1 MLDAPQAPDA
11 LARPPLPDIVIDPP
25 ADPDRPVAGD
35 ALFAAARTLLP
46 VLETGRSL
54 DAAVLRDA
62 MTEAF
67 GASDAEGAWV
77 WKDAYE
83 AAEAAAVLFMQRYGR
98 GMRRT
103 CGAGEDGPRR
113 MLAMLE
119 AVAALEP
126 SHTRRS
132 EEQVRL
138 QQFSTPLP
146 LAYAAL
152 QAAAVRPGDVVLEPS
167 AGTGMLAVMAQCALG
182 NSVTGNIHLNE
193 YAPTRARLLTKLFP
207 QAVVTA
213 FNAKTIA
220 DRLHDVRPTVVLM
233 NPPFS
238 ATPGVDRTR
247 RNADLRHVRSAASM
261 LPPGGRL
268 VTITSAH
275 CAPGEAVGRLDPPA
289 RCVFT
294 MAIDGRA
301 YARRGTGFDTRLTVL
316 ERGDGP
322 TANLDGAAR
331 AASAAELLDAII
343 ALVPKRQPIAPVS
356 APAGPHRD
364 LFGKPVAPKP
374 APRRGPR
381 STSTPET
388 RQGHDWGPV
397 GALTVETGPVEPVAA
412 DGDSTANDTGPYA
425 PWRPGVV
432 RVPGAVEHPTP
443 LVQSAAM
450 AAVPHPVPAW
460 RPMLPERVVSDG
472 LLSDAQLESVVLAG
486 EAHSRHLA
494 AQYRIGSGWETVHR
508 CPEDSEDGEEIDPS
522 FVTQDGETLSEPVRF
537 RRGWM
542 LGDGTGCGKGRQ
554 VAAIILDNR
563 LRGRK
568 RALWLS
574 QSDKLLE
581 DARRDWTALGG
592 LESDVIPLG
601 NFRQGMEIPLDTGI
615 LFATYATLRSPSRQG
630 KPSRLGQI
638 VEWLAGSLDEE
649 DRHAFDGVIVFDE
662 AHAMANAAGS
672 KSERGEVKPSQ
683 QGRAGLR
690 LQNALPDARIA
701 YVSATG
707 ATTVPGLAYAGRL
720 GLWAAGETPFE
731 KRTDFVTAMEAG
743 GVAAMEVVARDLK
756 ALGLYQARALAYD
769 GIEVDI
775 LEHPLT
781 PEQRRIYDAYADAF
795 KVIHANIEEA
805 LKATGIVQGEDTLN
819 KNAKAAALS
828 AFEGTKQRFFGHLLT
843 GMKCPSTIRAI
854 DADLAAGR
862 SAVVQL
868 VSTGE
873 ALMER
878 RIADVPA
885 SEWDDLNIDLTP
897 RDAILSYLMHAFP
910 VQLQE
915 PFTDDGGNLLSRP
928 ARDADGN
935 PVICKEAE
943 DRRDALIEKLAALPP
958 VPTALDQ
965 IVQHFGHE
973 AVAEITGRSRRVLR
987 ITDAKGERLALRSR
1001 PASANLAETA
1011 AFMDGEKRILVFSM
1025 AGGTGRSYHADLSCG
1040 NTERRI
1046 HYLLEPG
1053 WRADQAI
1060 QGLGRTHR
1068 THQASAPLFRPVTT
1082 DVKGERRFIATIAR
1096 RLDSL
1101 GAITRGQRDS
1111 QTAMGGSDAA
1121 LFRESD
1127 NLESVYAR
1135 AALRQFYGALWRG
1148 SIEGW
1153 TLERFE
1159 KATGLKLTWEGSLK
1173 EDLPPMPR
1181 FLNRLL
1187 ALPIAEQNQ
1196 LFAELEKRIA
1206 TNIEQ
1211 AIEAGSYE
1219 VGVETVTADSLAI
1232 AGRETLYEHP
1242 GTGAA
1247 TELVEIVRRDRLV
1260 PLTAESA
1267 LEIGERDPGPDG
1279 KPRLAVNAR
1288 SKRAAIV
1295 LPAPSRMLDDGGV
1308 TERVR
1313 LIRPAAAETMAR
1325 AELDASNWRRAD
1337 EAGWQRVWDAEIAGL
1352 PSHRESRFWL
1362 ATGLLLPV
1370 AARGRAEDRRA
1381 RVLHAEVE
1389 GRGRRAGRAERER
1402 DVHIRVAGIALV
1414 ARGRGEAQR
1423 KGRGRRGGV
1432 LHDEGVVI
1440 RAADR
1445 GRCGQIV
1452 AGFVLDVV
1460 AAREAQ
1466 RHRGVQAR
1474 KVAAGGGHV
1483 VGGGLGA
1490 RDRRHGGNRGG
1501 RSRDLEVRRIHVLH
1515 RLVEGYPPGQAVGTG
1530 RRGLRR
1536 LARNRGHTRRGVVH
1550 YEAVVVRAAD
1560 RGRARQR
1567 IAGHVLDVVAAR
1579 EAQRYRAVQAR
1590 KVAAGDLDVVGGG
1603 LEARDRRHD
1612 GNRGGRAGDLEVRRI
1627 HILHRLVERH
1637 PPFDAVGIGRRR
1649 GRRLALD
1656 RAHARR
1662 GGVRRRRYRED
1673 GGQGVEGPA

>member
-1 MLDAPQAPDA
+1 MLDANPAPDA
-11 LARPPLPDIVIDPP
+11 LARPPLPATAIDPP
-25 ADPDRPVAGD
+25 ASPALPSAGD

-46 VLETGRSL
+46 VLEAGKPL
-54 DAAVLRDA
+54 DAAILRDA

-67 GASDAEGAWV
+67 GASDAEGGWV

-83 AAEAAAVLFMQRYGR
+83 AAEAAAVLFLQRYGR

-103 CGAGEDGPRR
+103 CGTASDGPRR

-152 QAAAVRPGDVVLEPS
+152 QAAAIRPGDVVLEPS

-182 NSVTGNIHLNE
+182 DRAADAFHLNE
-193 YAPTRARLLTKLFP
+193 YAPTRARLLTQLFP

-213 FNAKTIA
+213 FNAETIA
-220 DRLHDVRPTVVLM
+220 DRLRDVRPTVVLM

-238 ATPGVDRTR
+238 ATPGVDRITR
-247 RNADLRHVRSAASM
+247 DADLRHVRSAASM

-275 CAPGEAVGRLDPPA
+275 CAPGDAVGRLDPPA
-289 RCVFT
+289 RCIFT

-316 ERGDGP
+316 ERGAGPAVDVDG
-322 TANLDGAAR
+322 TAR
-331 AASAAELLDAII
+331 AENAAELLDAVI
-343 ALVPKRQPIAPVS
+343 AQVPKRQPIAP
-356 APAGPHRD
+356 APVRVGPARD

-374 APRRGPR
+374 AKRGPKHA
-381 STSTPET
+381 STPET
-388 RQGHDWGPV
+388 RQSHDWGAV
-397 GALTVETGPVEPVAA
+397 AELAVETGPVEPSDTDA
-412 DGDSTANDTGPYA
+412 GSTADPSATDTGPYA
-425 PWRPGVV
+425 PWRPSAV

-450 AAVPHPVPAW
+450 AAVPHPAPAY
-460 RPMLPERVVSDG
+460 RPMLPERMVTEAQ
-472 LLSDAQLESVVLAG
+472 LSDAQLESVVLAG
-486 EAHSRHLA
+486 EAHSRHLSA
-494 AQYRIGSGWETVHR
+494 EYRIGSQWETVHR
-508 CPEDSEDGEEIDPS
+508 CPEDGDEGEEIDTS
-522 FVTQDGETLSEPVRF
+522 FVTSEGETLSEPVRF

-601 NFRQGMEIPLDTGI
+601 NFRQGMEIPLKEGV

-630 KPSRLGQI
+630 RPSRLEQI

-649 DRHAFDGVIVFDE
+649 DRHAFDGPIVFDE

-672 KSERGEVKPSQ
+672 KSERGETRPSQ

-707 ATTVPGLAYAGRL
+707 ATTLPGLAYAGRL
-720 GLWAAGETPFE
+720 GLWAAGDTPFE
-731 KRTDFVTAMEAG
+731 KRVEFVSAMEAG

-781 PEQRRIYDAYADAF
+781 PEQRRIYDAYAGAF

-819 KNAKAAALS
+819 RNAKAAALS

-843 GMKCPSTIRAI
+843 GMKCPSTIRSI
-854 DADLAAGR
+854 EADLAAGR
-862 SAVVQL
+862 SSVVQL

-928 ARDADGN
+928 ARDPDGN
-935 PVICKEAE
+935 PVICREAE

-973 AVAEITGRSRRVLR
+973 AVAEVTGRSRRVLR

-1053 WRADQAI
+1053 WRADLAI

-1127 NLESVYAR
+1127 NLESLYAK

-1153 TLERFE
+1153 NLERFE

-1196 LFAELEKRIA
+1196 LFAELESRIA
-1206 TNIEQ
+1206 ANIEQ

-1219 VGVETVTADSLAI
+1219 VGVETVTADSLTVT
-1232 AGRETLYEHP
+1232 GRETLYEHP

-1247 TELVEIVRRDRLV
+1247 TELVKIVRRDRLV

-1267 LEIGERDPGPDG
+1267 LEIGERDPGPNG

-1288 SKRAAIV
+1288 SKRAAVV
-1295 LPAPSRMLDDGGV
+1295 LPAASRMLDDGGV
-1308 TERVR
+1308 KERVR
-1313 LIRPAAAETMAR
+1313 LIRPATGETMAR

-1337 EAGWQRVWDAEIAGL
+1337 EAQWRRVWDAEIAGL

-1370 AARGRAEDRRA
+1370 WDRLPEENMRVRRLTSDDGISLIG
-1381 RVLHAEVE
+1381 RVLDAEQVRAVRAGFGLDGGPAMTGKE
-1389 GRGRRAGRAERER
+1389 AFEAVMGRGN
-1402 DVHIRVAGIALV
+1402 ALSL
-1414 ARGRGEAQR
+1414 ANGW
-1423 KGRGRRGGV
+1423 
-1432 LHDEGVVI
+1432 
-1440 RAADR
+1440 
-1445 GRCGQIV
+1445 
-1452 AGFVLDVV
+1452 
-1460 AAREAQ
+1460 
-1466 RHRGVQAR
+1466 
-1474 KVAAGGGHV
+1474 
-1483 VGGGLGA
+1483 
-1490 RDRRHGGNRGG
+1490 
-1501 RSRDLEVRRIHVLH
+1501 
-1515 RLVEGYPPGQAVGTG
+1515 
-1530 RRGLRR
+1530 R
-1536 LARNRGHTRRGVVH
+1536 LARRRLMG
-1550 YEAVVVRAAD
+1550 AD
-1560 RGRARQR
+1560 R
-1567 IAGHVLDVVAAR
+1567 
-1579 EAQRYRAVQAR
+1579 
-1590 KVAAGDLDVVGGG
+1590 
-1603 LEARDRRHD
+1603 
-1612 GNRGGRAGDLEVRRI
+1612 
-1627 HILHRLVERH
+1627 VE
-1637 PPFDAVGIGRRR
+1637 I
-1649 GRRLALD
+1649 
-1656 RAHARR
+1656 
-1662 GGVRRRRYRED
+1662 
-1673 GGQGVEGPA
+1673 EGPADTDMDALKRMGCTVEIVSFRARIFAPNAGALERILDRWPLAA

>member
-1 MLDAPQAPDA
+1 MLDARPAPDA
-11 LARPPLPDIVIDPP
+11 LARPPLPAAIDPP
-25 ADPDRPVAGD
+25 ACPARPSPGD
-35 ALFAAARTLLP
+35 ALFAAAQALLP
-46 VLETGRSL
+46 VLEAGRPL
-54 DAAVLRDA
+54 DAATLRDA

-67 GASDAEGAWV
+67 GASDAGGGWV

-83 AAEAAAVLFMQRYGR
+83 AAEAACVLFLQRYGR

-103 CGAGEDGPRR
+103 CGAGADGPRR
-113 MLAMLE
+113 MLAMLG

-152 QAAAVRPGDVVLEPS
+152 QAAAMRPGDVVLEPS
-167 AGTGMLAVMAQCALG
+167 AGTGMLAVMAECALADRA
-182 NSVTGNIHLNE
+182 TDALHLNE
-193 YAPTRARLLTKLFP
+193 YAQTRARLLTRLFP
-207 QAVVTA
+207 QSVVTA
-213 FNAKTIA
+213 FNAESIA
-220 DRLHDVRPTVVLM
+220 DRLRDVRPTVVLM

-238 ATPGVDRTR
+238 ATPGVDRSR
-247 RNADLRHVRSAASM
+247 HDADLRHVRSAASM

-275 CAPGEAVGRLDPPA
+275 CVLGDAVGRLDPPA
-289 RCVFT
+289 RCIFT
-294 MAIDGRA
+294 MAIDGSA

-322 TANLDGAAR
+322 AIELDGAAR
-331 AASAAELLDAII
+331 AANGAELLDAVI
-343 ALVPKRQPIAPVS
+343 AQVPKRQPIAPAPVPA
-356 APAGPHRD
+356 APARD

-374 APRRGPR
+374 ATRRGPKPV
-381 STSTPET
+381 STPES
-388 RQGHDWGPV
+388 RRSHDWGPV
-397 GALTVETGPVEPVAA
+397 SELTVESGPVTPAA
-412 DGDSTANDTGPYA
+412 DADAPASHTGPYA
-425 PWRPGVV
+425 PWRPGIV

-450 AAVPHPVPAW
+450 AAVPHPLPAY
-460 RPMLPERVVSDG
+460 RPMLPERVVTEG
-472 LLSDAQLESVVLAG
+472 LLSDAQLESVVLAA

-494 AQYRIGSGWETVHR
+494 AEYRIGSQWETVHR
-508 CPEDSEDGEEIDPS
+508 CQEDGDEGEEVDTS
-522 FVTQDGETLSEPVRF
+522 FVTAEGETLSEPVRF

-601 NFRQGMEIPLDTGI
+601 NFRQGMEIPLDAGI

-630 KPSRLGQI
+630 RPSRLDQI

-649 DRHAFDGVIVFDE
+649 DRHGFDGVIVFDE

-731 KRTDFVTAMEAG
+731 TRVEFVSAMEAG

-769 GIEVDI
+769 GVEVDI

-781 PEQRRIYDAYADAF
+781 PEQRRIYDAYAGAF
-795 KVIHANIEEA
+795 KVIHANIEAA
-805 LKATGIVQGEDTLN
+805 LEATGIVQGEDTLN
-819 KNAKAAALS
+819 KNAKSAALS

-843 GMKCPSTIRAI
+843 GMKCPSLIRAVE
-854 DADLAAGR
+854 ADLEAGR

-878 RIADVPA
+878 RISEIPA

-897 RDAILSYLMHAFP
+897 RDGILSFLMHAFP

-915 PFTDDGGNLLSRP
+915 PFTDDDGNLMSRP
-928 ARDADGN
+928 ATDEDGN

-943 DRRDALIEKLAALPP
+943 EQRDALIEKLAALPP

-965 IVQHFGHE
+965 LVQKFGHE
-973 AVAEITGRSRRVLR
+973 AVAEVTGRSRRVLR

-1025 AGGTGRSYHADLSCG
+1025 AGGTGRSYHADLSCA

-1046 HYLLEPG
+1046 HYMLEPG

-1127 NLESVYAR
+1127 NLESAYAK
-1135 AALRQFYGALWRG
+1135 AALRQFYSALWRG
-1148 SIEGW
+1148 RIEDW
-1153 TLERFE
+1153 NVERFQE
-1159 KATGLKLTWEGSLK
+1159 STGLKIVHEGGLK
-1173 EDLPPMPR
+1173 DDLPPMPK

-1196 LFAELEKRIA
+1196 LFAELEERIA
-1206 TNIEQ
+1206 SNIEQ

-1219 VGVETVTADSLAI
+1219 VGVETVIADSLVVT
-1232 AGRETLYEHP
+1232 GRETLYEHP
-1242 GTGAA
+1242 GTGAI
-1247 TELVEIVRRDRLV
+1247 TELVEIVRRDRLE
-1260 PLTAESA
+1260 PLSAEAA
-1267 LEIGERDPGPDG
+1267 LEIGARDPGPDG
-1279 KPRLAVNAR
+1279 RPRLVVNSR
-1288 SKRAAIV
+1288 SKRAAV
-1295 LPAPSRMLDDGGV
+1295 LLPAPSRMLDDGGV
-1308 TERVR
+1308 QERVQ
-1313 LIRPAAAETMAR
+1313 LIRPATRERMEQAEFV
-1325 AELDASNWRRAD
+1325 ASNWGRTNERH
-1337 EAGWQRVWDAEIAGL
+1337 WHMLWDHEIGEL

-1362 ATGLLLPV
+1362 ASGLLLPV
-1370 AARGRAEDRRA
+1370 WDRLPAENMRVRR
-1381 RVLHAEVE
+1381 LTS
-1389 GRGRRAGRAERER
+1389 
-1402 DVHIRVAGIALV
+1402 DDGIALI
-1414 ARGRGEAQR
+1414 GR
-1423 KGRGRRGGV
+1423 
-1432 LHDEGVVI
+1432 
-1440 RAADR
+1440 
-1445 GRCGQIV
+1445 
-1452 AGFVLDVV
+1452 VLDAEQVRAV
-1460 AAREAQ
+1460 RQSFGLDGGPAMTAPEAFAAVME
-1466 RHRGVQAR
+1466 RGNA
-1474 KVAAGGGHV
+1474 
-1483 VGGGLGA
+1483 L
-1490 RDRRHGGNRGG
+1490 
-1501 RSRDLEVRRIHVLH
+1501 DLAN
-1515 RLVEGYPPGQAVGTG
+1515 GW
-1530 RRGLRR
+1530 R
-1536 LARNRGHTRRGVVH
+1536 LAR
-1550 YEAVVVRAAD
+1550 
-1560 RGRARQR
+1560 
-1567 IAGHVLDVVAAR
+1567 
-1579 EAQRYRAVQAR
+1579 
-1590 KVAAGDLDVVGGG
+1590 
-1603 LEARDRRHD
+1603 
-1612 GNRGGRAGDLEVRRI
+1612 
-1627 HILHRLVERH
+1627 
-1637 PPFDAVGIGRRR
+1637 
-1649 GRRLALD
+1649 RRLMGAN
-1656 RAHARR
+1656 RI
-1662 GGVRRRRYRED
+1662 EI
-1673 GGQGVEGPA
+1673 EGPADTDLPALRRIGCTVEIVSFRARIFAPNAGAMERILDRWPLAT

>member
-11 LARPPLPDIVIDPP
+11 LARPPLPPAAIDPP
-25 ADPDRPVAGD
+25 AAPARPVQGD
-35 ALFAAARTLLP
+35 ALFDAARTLLP
-46 VLETGRSL
+46 ALEAGRPL
-54 DAAVLRDA
+54 DAATLRDA
-62 MTEAF
+62 MTDAF
-67 GASDAEGAWV
+67 GGSDAAGAWV

-83 AAEAAAVLFMQRYGR
+83 AAEAAVVIFMQRYGR
-98 GMRRT
+98 GMRRNA
-103 CGAGEDGPRR
+103 GAGGPRR
-113 MLAMLE
+113 MLAMLD
-119 AVAALEP
+119 ALAALEP

-132 EEQVRL
+132 EEQVRF

-152 QAAAVRPGDVVLEPS
+152 QAAAIRPGDTVLEPS
-167 AGTGMLAVMAQCALG
+167 AGTGILAVMAECALG
-182 NSVTGNIHLNE
+182 NRAAGHLHLNE
-193 YAPTRARLLTKLFP
+193 YARTRARLLTRLFP
-207 QAVVTA
+207 EAVVTA
-213 FNAKTIA
+213 FDAEAIA
-220 DRLHDVRPTVVLM
+220 DRLRDVRPTVVLM

-238 ATPGVDRTR
+238 VSPGVDRIR
-247 RNADLRHVRSAASM
+247 HDADLHHVRSAVSM

-268 VTITSAH
+268 VAITSAH
-275 CAPGEAVGRLDPPA
+275 CVPGDAAWTNAFARLNPAA

-316 ERGDGP
+316 ERSPEPGIEIDRQ
-322 TANLDGAAR
+322 AR
-331 AASAAELLDAII
+331 AADAAELLDAVI
-343 ALVPKRQPIAPVS
+343 ARVPPRLPIAPLPV
-356 APAGPHRD
+356 PAGPARD
-364 LFGKPVAPKP
+364 LFGKAVAPAKRRGPKP
-374 APRRGPR
+374 A
-381 STSTPET
+381 STPET
-388 RQGHDWGPV
+388 RQAHDWGPV
-397 GALTVETGPVEPVAA
+397 TELAVETGPVEPIAA
-412 DGDSTANDTGPYA
+412 DAESSAANDAGPYA
-425 PWRPGVV
+425 PWRPGAV
-432 RVPGAVEHPTP
+432 RVAGAVEHPTP

-450 AAVPHPVPAW
+450 AAVPHPAPAY
-460 RPMLPERVVSDG
+460 RPLLPERAVADG

-508 CPEDSEDGEEIDPS
+508 CPEDGDEGEEIDTS
-522 FVTQDGETLSEPVRF
+522 FVTSDGETLSEPVRF

-554 VAAIILDNR
+554 VAAIILDHR

-601 NFRQGMEIPLDTGI
+601 NFRQGMEIPLDAGI

-630 KPSRLGQI
+630 KPSRLDQI

-649 DRHAFDGVIVFDE
+649 DRHAFDGVVVFDE

-672 KSERGEVKPSQ
+672 KSERGETKPSQ

-707 ATTVPGLAYAGRL
+707 ATTLPGLAYAGRL

-731 KRTDFVTAMEAG
+731 TRVEFVSAMEAG

-769 GIEVDI
+769 GVEVDI
-775 LEHPLT
+775 LEHPLS
-781 PEQRRIYDAYADAF
+781 PEQRRIYDAYAGAF
-795 KVIHANIEEA
+795 KVIHANIEAA
-805 LKATGIVQGEDTLN
+805 LEATGIVQGEDTLN
-819 KNAKAAALS
+819 KNAKSAALS

-843 GMKCPSTIRAI
+843 GMKCPSLIRAVE
-854 DADLAAGR
+854 ADLDAGR

-878 RIADVPA
+878 RIAEIPA

-897 RDAILSYLMHAFP
+897 RDGILSFLMHAFP

-915 PFTDDGGNLLSRP
+915 PFTDDDGNLMSRP
-928 ARDADGN
+928 ATDADGN
-935 PVICKEAE
+935 PIVCKEAE
-943 DRRDALIEKLAALPP
+943 EQRDALIEKLAALPP

-965 IVQHFGHE
+965 VVQKFGHE
-973 AVAEITGRSRRVLR
+973 AVAEVTGRSRRVLR
-987 ITDAKGERLALRSR
+987 ITDGKGERLALRSR

-1011 AFMDGEKRILVFSM
+1011 AFMDAEKRILVFSM
-1025 AGGTGRSYHADLSCG
+1025 AGGTGRSYHADLSCA

-1127 NLESVYAR
+1127 NLESAYAK
-1135 AALRQFYGALWRG
+1135 AALRQFYSALWRG
-1148 SIEGW
+1148 RIEGW
-1153 TLERFE
+1153 NAERFQE
-1159 KATGLKLTWEGSLK
+1159 STGLKIVHEGGLK
-1173 EDLPPMPR
+1173 DDLPPMPK

-1196 LFAELEKRIA
+1196 LFAELEERIA
-1206 TNIEQ
+1206 ANIEQ

-1219 VGVETVTADSLAI
+1219 VGVETVIADSLI
-1232 AGRETLYEHP
+1232 VAGRETLYEHP

-1260 PLTAESA
+1260 PLSADAA
-1267 LEIGERDPGPDG
+1267 LEVGGRDPGPDG
-1279 KPRLAVNAR
+1279 KPRLVVNTR
-1288 SKRAAIV
+1288 SKRAAV
-1295 LPAPSRMLDDGGV
+1295 LLPAPSRMLDDGGV
-1308 TERVR
+1308 QERVQ
-1313 LIRPAAAETMAR
+1313 LVRPATRDRMAQAEFV
-1325 AELDASNWRRAD
+1325 ASNWGRTD
-1337 EAGWQRVWDAEIAGL
+1337 ERHWRMLWDHEIGEL

-1362 ATGLLLPV
+1362 ASGLLLPV
-1370 AARGRAEDRRA
+1370 WDRLPAENMRVRR
-1381 RVLHAEVE
+1381 LTS
-1389 GRGRRAGRAERER
+1389 
-1402 DVHIRVAGIALV
+1402 DDGIALI
-1414 ARGRGEAQR
+1414 GR
-1423 KGRGRRGGV
+1423 V
-1432 LHDEGVVI
+1432 LDAEQVQSV
-1440 RAADR
+1440 R
-1445 GRCGQIV
+1445 
-1452 AGFVLDVV
+1452 AGFGLDAGPAMTGAEAF
-1460 AAREAQ
+1460 AAVME
-1466 RHRGVQAR
+1466 RGNAL
-1474 KVAAGGGHV
+1474 ALANGW
-1483 VGGGLGA
+1483 
-1490 RDRRHGGNRGG
+1490 
-1501 RSRDLEVRRIHVLH
+1501 
-1515 RLVEGYPPGQAVGTG
+1515 
-1530 RRGLRR
+1530 R
-1536 LARNRGHTRRGVVH
+1536 LARRRLMG
-1550 YEAVVVRAAD
+1550 AD
-1560 RGRARQR
+1560 R
-1567 IAGHVLDVVAAR
+1567 
-1579 EAQRYRAVQAR
+1579 
-1590 KVAAGDLDVVGGG
+1590 
-1603 LEARDRRHD
+1603 
-1612 GNRGGRAGDLEVRRI
+1612 
-1627 HILHRLVERH
+1627 VE
-1637 PPFDAVGIGRRR
+1637 I
-1649 GRRLALD
+1649 
-1656 RAHARR
+1656 
-1662 GGVRRRRYRED
+1662 
-1673 GGQGVEGPA
+1673 EGPADTDLPALRRMGCTVEIVSFRARIFTPNAGAMERILDRWPLAA

>member
-1 MLDAPQAPDA
+1 MLDANPAPDA
-11 LARPPLPDIVIDPP
+11 LARPPLPATAIDPP
-25 ADPDRPVAGD
+25 ASPVRPIQGD
-35 ALFAAARTLLP
+35 AIFAAAHALLP
-46 VLETGRSL
+46 VLEAGKPL
-54 DAAVLRDA
+54 DAATLRDA
-62 MTEAF
+62 MTDAF
-67 GASDAEGAWV
+67 GGSDSSGAWV

-83 AAEAAAVLFMQRYGR
+83 AAEAACVLFLQRYGR

-103 CGAGEDGPRR
+103 CGAGSDGPRR

-138 QQFSTPLP
+138 QQFSTPLS

-152 QAAAVRPGDVVLEPS
+152 QAAAIRPGDVVLEPS

-182 NSVTGNIHLNE
+182 NSATGNLHLNE
-193 YAPTRARLLTKLFP
+193 YAQTRARLLTRLFP

-213 FNAKTIA
+213 FNAEAIA
-220 DRLHDVRPTVVLM
+220 DRLRDVHPTVVLM

-238 ATPGVDRTR
+238 ATPGVDRITR
-247 RNADLRHVRSAASM
+247 DADLRHVRSAASM

-275 CAPGEAVGRLDPPA
+275 CAPGDTVGRLDPPA
-289 RCVFT
+289 RCIFT

-316 ERGDGP
+316 ERGAGP
-322 TANLDGAAR
+322 EVDLDGTVR
-331 AASAAELLDAII
+331 AANAAALLEAVI
-343 ALVPKRQPIAPVS
+343 AQVPKRQPIAPMPV
-356 APAGPHRD
+356 PAGPSRD

-374 APRRGPR
+374 AKRGPKPA
-381 STSTPET
+381 STPET
-388 RQGHDWGPV
+388 RQAHDWGPV
-397 GALTVETGPVEPVAA
+397 TELAVETGPVEPLA
-412 DGDSTANDTGPYA
+412 DSPDNNAGPYA

-432 RVPGAVEHPTP
+432 RAPGAVEHPTP

-450 AAVPHPVPAW
+450 AAVPHPAPAY
-460 RPMLPERVVSDG
+460 RPMLPDRVVTEAQ
-472 LLSDAQLESVVLAG
+472 LSDAQLESVVLAG

-494 AQYRIGSGWETVHR
+494 AQYRIGSQWETVHR
-508 CPEDSEDGEEIDPS
+508 CPEDGEDEEEIDTS
-522 FVTQDGETLSEPVRF
+522 LVTQEGETLSEPVCF

-601 NFRQGMEIPLDTGI
+601 NFRQGMEIPLDEGI

-630 KPSRLGQI
+630 RPSRLDQI
-638 VEWLAGSLDEE
+638 VQWLAGSLDEE

-707 ATTVPGLAYAGRL
+707 ATTLPGLAYAGRL

-731 KRTDFVTAMEAG
+731 SRVEFVSAMEAG

-819 KNAKAAALS
+819 RNAKSAALS

-854 DADLAAGR
+854 DADLAAHR
-862 SAVVQL
+862 SSVVQL

-928 ARDADGN
+928 ARDDDGN
-935 PVICKEAE
+935 PVICREAE

-973 AVAEITGRSRRVLR
+973 AVAEVTGRSRRVLR

-1068 THQASAPLFRPVTT
+1068 THQASAPMFRPVTT

-1111 QTAMGGSDAA
+1111 QTAMGGSDAV

-1127 NLESVYAR
+1127 NLESLYAR

-1153 TLERFE
+1153 NLERFE

-1196 LFAELEKRIA
+1196 LFAELESRIA
-1206 TNIEQ
+1206 SNIEQ

-1219 VGVETVTADSLAI
+1219 VGVETVTADSLAV

-1260 PLTAESA
+1260 PLSAESA
-1267 LEIGERDPGPDG
+1267 LEIGQQDPGPDG
-1279 KPRLAVNAR
+1279 LPRTGSGGKPRLTVNAR
-1288 SKRAAIV
+1288 SKRAAVI
-1295 LPAPSRMLDDGGV
+1295 LPASSRMLDDGGV
-1308 TERVR
+1308 RERVR
-1313 LIRPAAAETMAR
+1313 LIRPATGETMAR
-1325 AELDASNWRRAD
+1325 AELDASNWRPAD
-1337 EAGWQRVWDAEIAGL
+1337 EARWRRVWDAEIAGL
-1352 PSHRESRFWL
+1352 PSHRETRFWL
-1362 ATGLLLPV
+1362 ASGLLLPV
-1370 AARGRAEDRRA
+1370 WDRLPAENMRVRRLTSDDGISLIG
-1381 RVLHAEVE
+1381 RVLDAEQVRAVRAGFGLDGGPAMTGAE
-1389 GRGRRAGRAERER
+1389 AFEAVMGRGNALPLANGWRLARRRLMG
-1402 DVHIRVAGIALV
+1402 
-1414 ARGRGEAQR
+1414 
-1423 KGRGRRGGV
+1423 
-1432 LHDEGVVI
+1432 
-1440 RAADR
+1440 ADR
-1445 GRCGQIV
+1445 IEIEGPADTDMAVLKRMGCVTEIV
-1452 AGFVLDVV
+1452 SWRTRVFAPNADVV
-1460 AAREAQ
+1460 A
-1466 RHRGVQAR
+1466 
-1474 KVAAGGGHV
+1474 
-1483 VGGGLGA
+1483 
-1490 RDRRHGGNRGG
+1490 
-1501 RSRDLEVRRIHVLH
+1501 
-1515 RLVEGYPPGQAVGTG
+1515 RL
-1530 RRGLRR
+1530 
-1536 LARNRGHTRRGVVH
+1536 
-1550 YEAVVVRAAD
+1550 
-1560 RGRARQR
+1560 
-1567 IAGHVLDVVAAR
+1567 
-1579 EAQRYRAVQAR
+1579 
-1590 KVAAGDLDVVGGG
+1590 
-1603 LEARDRRHD
+1603 
-1612 GNRGGRAGDLEVRRI
+1612 
-1627 HILHRLVERH
+1627 
-1637 PPFDAVGIGRRR
+1637 
-1649 GRRLALD
+1649 LD
-1656 RAHARR
+1656 RWPLAA
-1662 GGVRRRRYRED
+1662 
-1673 GGQGVEGPA
+1673 

>member
-1 MLDAPQAPDA
+1 MLDARSAPDA
-11 LARPPLPDIVIDPP
+11 HARPPLPALATDPAASP
-25 ADPDRPVAGD
+25 ARPSPGD
-35 ALFAAARTLLP
+35 ALFAAARALLP
-46 VLETGRSL
+46 VLEAGRAL
-54 DAAVLRDA
+54 DAATLRDA

-67 GASDAEGAWV
+67 GASDAGGGWV

-83 AAEAAAVLFMQRYGR
+83 AAEAACVLFLQRYGR

-103 CGAGEDGPRR
+103 CGGGSGEPRR

-119 AVAALEP
+119 AIAALEP

-152 QAAAVRPGDVVLEPS
+152 QAAAIRPDDVVLEPS
-167 AGTGMLAVMAQCALG
+167 AGTGMLAVMAECALG
-182 NSVTGNIHLNE
+182 DRAAGALHLNE
-193 YAPTRARLLTKLFP
+193 YAQTRARLLTHLFP

-213 FNAKTIA
+213 FNAESIA
-220 DRLHDVRPTVVLM
+220 DRLRDVRPTVVLM

-238 ATPGVDRTR
+238 ATPGVDRSR
-247 RNADLRHVRSAASM
+247 HDADLRHVRSAASM

-275 CAPGEAVGRLDPPA
+275 CVLGDAVGRLDPPA

-322 TANLDGAAR
+322 SVELDGTAR
-331 AASAAELLDAII
+331 AANAAELLEAVI
-343 ALVPKRQPIAPVS
+343 AQLPKRQPIAPAPV
-356 APAGPHRD
+356 PAGPARD
-364 LFGKPVAPKP
+364 LFGKPVAPTP
-374 APRRGPR
+374 ATRRGPK
-381 STSTPET
+381 SVSTPES
-388 RQGHDWGPV
+388 RQSHDWGTITE
-397 GALTVETGPVEPVAA
+397 LTVETGPVEPAA
-412 DGDSTANDTGPYA
+412 DAEPPAGNTDSYV
-425 PWRPGVV
+425 PWRPSVV
-432 RVPGAVEHPTP
+432 RVQGAVEHPTP

-450 AAVPHPVPAW
+450 AAVPHPEPAY
-460 RPMLPERVVSDG
+460 RPFLPERVVTEG

-494 AQYRIGSGWETVHR
+494 AEYRIGSQWETVHR
-508 CPEDSEDGEEIDPS
+508 CREDGDDDGEEIDTS
-522 FVTQDGETLSEPVRF
+522 LVTAEGETLSEPVRF

-542 LGDGTGCGKGRQ
+542 LGDGTGCGKGRE

-568 RALWLS
+568 KALWLS
-574 QSDKLLE
+574 QSDKLVE

-592 LESDVIPLG
+592 LESDIIPLG
-601 NFRQGMEIPLDTGI
+601 NFRQGMEIPLDEGI

-630 KPSRLGQI
+630 KPSRLEQI

-649 DRHAFDGVIVFDE
+649 DRHSFDGAIVFDE
-662 AHAMANAAGS
+662 SHAMANAAGS
-672 KSERGEVKPSQ
+672 KSERGETRPSQ

-690 LQNALPDARIA
+690 LQNALPEARIA

-731 KRTDFVTAMEAG
+731 KRTEFVSAMEAG

-756 ALGLYQARALAYD
+756 ALGLYQARALSYD
-769 GIEVDI
+769 GVEVEI
-775 LEHPLT
+775 LEHKLT
-781 PEQRRIYDAYADAF
+781 PEQRRIYDAYAGAF

-805 LKATGIVQGEDTLN
+805 LKATGIVQGDDTLN

-854 DADLAAGR
+854 DADLDGGR

-915 PFTDDGGNLLSRP
+915 PFTDDGGNLMSRVAKDP
-928 ARDADGN
+928 DGN

-965 IVQHFGHE
+965 IVQRYGHE
-973 AVAEITGRSRRVLR
+973 AVAEVTGRSRRVLR
-987 ITDAKGERLALRSR
+987 ITDARGERLALRSR

-1025 AGGTGRSYHADLSCG
+1025 AGGTGRSYHADLARE
-1040 NTERRI
+1040 NQQRRV

-1060 QGLGRTHR
+1060 QGLGRSHR
-1068 THQASAPLFRPVTT
+1068 SYEASAPLFRPVTT

-1153 TLERFE
+1153 SLDRFE
-1159 KATGLKLTWEGSLK
+1159 KATGLKLTWEGNLK
-1173 EDLPPMPR
+1173 EYLPPMPR

-1196 LFAELEKRIA
+1196 LFAELEERIA
-1206 TNIEQ
+1206 SNIEQ

-1219 VGVETVTADSLAI
+1219 VGVETVTADSLI
-1232 AGRETLYEHP
+1232 VAGRETLYEHP

-1247 TELVEIVRRDRLV
+1247 TELVEIVRRDKLV
-1260 PLTAESA
+1260 PLIADAA
-1267 LEIGERDPGPDG
+1267 LEIGEDDPGPDG
-1279 KPRLAVNAR
+1279 KPRLAINAR
-1288 SKRAAIV
+1288 SKRAAVI
-1295 LPAPSRMLDDGGV
+1295 LPAFSRMIDNGEV
-1308 TERVR
+1308 QERVR
-1313 LIRPAAAETMAR
+1313 LMRPATGETMAR

-1337 EAGWQRVWDAEIAGL
+1337 EAQWRRVWDAEIAGL
-1352 PSHRESRFWL
+1352 PSHRDSRFWL

-1370 AARGRAEDRRA
+1370 WDRLPAENMRVRR
-1381 RVLHAEVE
+1381 LTS
-1389 GRGRRAGRAERER
+1389 
-1402 DVHIRVAGIALV
+1402 DDGIALIGRV
-1414 ARGRGEAQR
+1414 LDAEQVRAVRQSFGLDGGPAISGAEAFEAVMGRGNALALAN
-1423 KGRGRRGGV
+1423 GW
-1432 LHDEGVVI
+1432 
-1440 RAADR
+1440 
-1445 GRCGQIV
+1445 
-1452 AGFVLDVV
+1452 
-1460 AAREAQ
+1460 
-1466 RHRGVQAR
+1466 
-1474 KVAAGGGHV
+1474 
-1483 VGGGLGA
+1483 
-1490 RDRRHGGNRGG
+1490 
-1501 RSRDLEVRRIHVLH
+1501 
-1515 RLVEGYPPGQAVGTG
+1515 
-1530 RRGLRR
+1530 R
-1536 LARNRGHTRRGVVH
+1536 LARRRLMG
-1550 YEAVVVRAAD
+1550 AD
-1560 RGRARQR
+1560 R
-1567 IAGHVLDVVAAR
+1567 I
-1579 EAQRYRAVQAR
+1579 E
-1590 KVAAGDLDVVGGG
+1590 
-1603 LEARDRRHD
+1603 
-1612 GNRGGRAGDLEVRRI
+1612 I
-1627 HILHRLVERH
+1627 
-1637 PPFDAVGIGRRR
+1637 
-1649 GRRLALD
+1649 
-1656 RAHARR
+1656 
-1662 GGVRRRRYRED
+1662 
-1673 GGQGVEGPA
+1673 EGPADTDMDALKRMGCTVEIVSFRARIFAPNADTTQRILERWPLAA